1 MLSPSGWWL
10 VVAAADLRYGVDRLL
25 TQVRERLGHDPREG
39 GAYVFRNRAGT
50 RLKVLCVDAQ
60 GVWLSTRRLHEG
72 TFHWPRADEAVWSL
86 TPEQFAWLSAGVNW
100 QRLSRDIGSLPTA
113 V

>member
-1 MLSPSGWWL
+1 MLKPSGWWL
-10 VVAAADLRYGVDRLL
+10 VVAPSDLRFGVDRLL
-25 TQVRERLGHDPREG
+25 ATVREELSHDPREG

-50 RLKVLCVDAQ
+50 RVKVLCLDAQ

-72 TFHWPRADEAVWSL
+72 TFHWPRDGEGTWSL
-86 TPEQFAWLSAGVNW
+86 TPEQFGWLSAGINW
-100 QRLSRDIGSLPTA
+100 QRLSRDIGSLSVA